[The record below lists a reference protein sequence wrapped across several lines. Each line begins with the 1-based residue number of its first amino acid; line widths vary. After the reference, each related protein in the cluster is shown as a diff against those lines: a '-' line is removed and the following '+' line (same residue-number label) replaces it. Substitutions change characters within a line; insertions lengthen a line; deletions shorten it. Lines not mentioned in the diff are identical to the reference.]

1 MNVYISRVCS
11 RLIFYSQQ
19 WLRVRRTARRVLSFS
34 CDPLLHA
41 DCNTGSVR
49 MMKKLVMMMMMM
61 MMKLMLMMVV
71 VQVDN
76 SSLTGESEPQS
87 RSPDFT
93 SENPLETKNLA
104 FFSTNA
110 VEGEYLVS
118 SYLFVCS

>member
-1 MNVYISRVCS
+1 
-11 RLIFYSQQ
+11 
-19 WLRVRRTARRVLSFS
+19 
-34 CDPLLHA
+34 
-41 DCNTGSVR
+41 
-49 MMKKLVMMMMMM
+49 MMKKLVMMMMMMMMM